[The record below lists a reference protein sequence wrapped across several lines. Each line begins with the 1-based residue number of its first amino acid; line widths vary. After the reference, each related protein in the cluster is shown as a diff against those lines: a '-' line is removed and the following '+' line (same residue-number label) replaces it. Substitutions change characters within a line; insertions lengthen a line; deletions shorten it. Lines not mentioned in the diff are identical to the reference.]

1 MVRVK
6 IKTTNSQD
14 PRRKNTLLTIL
25 SNNDVFPT
33 NIFPVQDGFI
43 IVSSDEEQ
51 EKIFKDKIKEEF
63 SQEDMNPV
71 IPPEL
76 KAKKTVIAFNVNA
89 HIYNN
94 SEDDILNEL
103 YTHNSF
109 LEGNIDNVFKFPNS
123 KTIKITFSQA
133 IYASKATEHGLKLF
147 SMKIPHYQIQQDK
160 FYHIQTCFRCYMIES
175 HTTKDCTKHKEY
187 KICSECAEEGH
198 TWKSCNKESKQCI
211 NCGENHRTLSM
222 RCKMRKDVIKM
233 KREEEKETASY
244 SQITKTNNIPTMNN
258 STSTQISREDHFKIY
273 SCMIHAHLM
282 NVVEPGSYEKELNA
296 TLKEN
301 KLPQIKIPKTP
312 NSSKLLSL
320 LADTEKL
327 SLMETEE
334 LLTDT
339 QTDQQQNVIT
349 LDTHTQQVSTKQKT
363 QTNTKKQLDSDEIEL
378 KIITRESQGW
388 PEDITMG
395 HLIKGIEDG
404 TYKFTYNEPT
414 MESHEVIGLIKKG
427 DIVLK
432 DCFTILED
440 SVFRKIRT
448 GQCNERSPVARQTQK
463 LKTKN
468 TQ

>member
-1 MVRVK
+1 
-6 IKTTNSQD
+6 
-14 PRRKNTLLTIL
+14 
-25 SNNDVFPT
+25 
-33 NIFPVQDGFI
+33 
-43 IVSSDEEQ
+43 
-51 EKIFKDKIKEEF
+51 
-63 SQEDMNPV
+63 
-71 IPPEL
+71 
-76 KAKKTVIAFNVNA
+76 
-89 HIYNN
+89 
-94 SEDDILNEL
+94 
-103 YTHNSF
+103 
-109 LEGNIDNVFKFPNS
+109 
-123 KTIKITFSQA
+123 
-133 IYASKATEHGLKLF
+133 
-147 SMKIPHYQIQQDK
+147 
-160 FYHIQTCFRCYMIES
+160 
-175 HTTKDCTKHKEY
+175 
-187 KICSECAEEGH
+187 
-198 TWKSCNKESKQCI
+198 
-211 NCGENHRTLSM
+211 
-222 RCKMRKDVIKM
+222 
-233 KREEEKETASY
+233 
-244 SQITKTNNIPTMNN
+244 
-258 STSTQISREDHFKIY
+258 
-273 SCMIHAHLM
+273 MIHAHLM

-339 QTDQQQNVIT
+339 QTDQQQNVTT

-388 PEDITMG
+388 PKNITMG

-404 TYKFTYNEPT
+404 TYKYTYNEPT

-427 DIVLK
+427 DIVLE